1 MSFSKNSLQRLAKAY
16 GGRLVAQLAL
26 EAQAMVQ
33 IASKET
39 EVVWR
44 ERVEPASEVMNI
56 SMDGAMVNIREEGW
70 KEVKLVTV
78 SAVRHR
84 LDAETGKPVA
94 HLSDH
99 SYRAGLWDATEFGK
113 QQWLYGEQ
121 GGFCNGCEHHFMM
134 QNLTIDHII
143 AKAHGG
149 TDHISNL
156 QLLCSYCNSIKG
168 TRSHE
173 ELLVLLTDK
182 GWIKRKKAA

>member
-16 GGRLVAQLAL
+16 GGRLVAQQAL

-56 SMDGAMVNIREEGW
+56 LMDGAMVNIREEGW
-70 KEVKLVTV
+70 KEVKLVTF

-113 QQWLYGEQ
+113 
-121 GGFCNGCEHHFMM
+121 
-134 QNLTIDHII
+134 
-143 AKAHGG
+143 
-149 TDHISNL
+149 
-156 QLLCSYCNSIKG
+156 
-168 TRSHE
+168 
-173 ELLVLLTDK
+173 
-182 GWIKRKKAA
+182 